1 MRYKAVVSY
10 DGSAYHGFQI
20 QGKDNTVQAELEAYL
35 PLFIKN
41 T

>member
-1 MRYKAVVSY
+1 MRYKAVVAY

-20 QGKDNTVQAELEAYL
+20 QGKDNTVQAELEAVL
-35 PLFIKN
+35 AIIHKN